1 MNDIMKIVQALENSN
16 ILLKGITKTI
26 ENETKEQKWV
36 FLGELLGLLGAS
48 LLGNMLPGK
57 GISRA
62 SYGNKEGKGIVR
74 VCYGSKDLR
83 FKKKTDSAP
92 SFNKHGNITR
102 SIIRLNLD
110 LMEFFLE
117 ITCLKT

>member
-1 MNDIMKIVQALENSN
+1 MLR
-16 ILLKGITKTI
+16 
-26 ENETKEQKWV
+26 
-36 FLGELLGLLGAS
+36 
-48 LLGNMLPGK
+48 GN

-74 VCYGSKDLR
+74 IRYGSKDLR

-102 SIIRLNLD
+102 SVIRLNLD